1 MALEQALEELQLLES
16 QHPNRFHYLKLELKS
31 FISFL
36 QSQTIGSIAA
46 PVPPASSTASDRG
59 NYLRS
64 SNLFVLSGIFSSLFV
79 LSLGERTASSTG
91 KKRKRC
97 SSGIGIRMVQKV
109 GRADDGVE
117 VAIERARACLRKIQ
131 QFKTS
136 CFH

>member
-46 PVPPASSTASDRG
+46 PVPPASSTASDR
-59 NYLRS
+59 
-64 SNLFVLSGIFSSLFV
+64 
-79 LSLGERTASSTG
+79 ASSTG

-97 SSGIGIRMVQKV
+97 SSGMGIRMVQKV
-109 GRADDGVE
+109 ERADDGVE